1 MFNGVYT
8 KAEEIVNTTSEP
20 EGNRPTDDELAA
32 LGVTADGNNR
42 PTDDELAA
50 LGVTADG
57 NNRPEDSIDWSK
69 VVVVPP
75 EDQDMDEFILLKP
88 LGPTR
93 NIFYAVKAQKYMNR
107 LEVPVATDT
116 TDLETFTNFTIPERL
131 FNDINSEMDRRT
143 PEPVPV
149 EVPPVRNDNDFV
161 PVENSRAA
169 ELGYQLLKTN
179 TTPPKFKYKD
189 PSGAESSQTFN
200 SEADAMVRIERMA
213 EIRRRAGLVNQ

>member
-1 MFNGVYT
+1 M
-8 KAEEIVNTTSEP
+8 E
-20 EGNRPTDDELAA
+20 
-32 LGVTADGNNR
+32 
-42 PTDDELAA
+42 
-50 LGVTADG
+50 
-57 NNRPEDSIDWSK
+57 PEDSIDWSK
-69 VVVVPP
+69 VVVAAP
-75 EDQDMDEFILLKP
+75 EEQDMDDLILLKP

-93 NIFYAVKAQKYMNR
+93 NMFYAVKAQKYVNR
-107 LEVPVATDT
+107 AAVPVATDT

-143 PEPVPV
+143 PEAVPV

-189 PSGAESSQTFN
+189 PSGAESSQTFD